1 MFQHF
6 PRFSLH
12 RLSID
17 STCSHYNMEVF
28 PYFLASKLAFC
39 QVVPGTAR
47 RLDDRRRLADIKKL
61 AMGSSFKNPTKAS
74 YFYVFICH
82 ICSDLFIDV
91 HICSYLFRFVHI
103 CSCSHMPHFCKIGA
117 SSTSIVAT
125 KPKKREE
132 PPRGARSFQRVG
144 RFCHVPTGSTVMKL
158 FNSGFNS
165 GR

>member
-39 QVVPGTAR
+39 QAVPGTAR

-91 HICSYLFRFVHI
+91 HICSYLFICVHI
-103 CSCSHMPHFCKIGA
+103 CSYLFEFMHIYSNLFILVHILFHSYLPINTCIKYIYIQYADMTNHKLRTEGFFCFLDVEG
-117 SSTSIVAT
+117 
-125 KPKKREE
+125 
-132 PPRGARSFQRVG
+132 Q
-144 RFCHVPTGSTVMKL
+144 
-158 FNSGFNS
+158 
-165 GR
+165 